1 MKVKIKLI
9 KIVCSLIAMV
19 LVFLFLAKIK
29 WSNPDM
35 TDTRLIMT
43 YWKEYIISIIVCI
56 IGYLII
62 SKECK

>member
-1 MKVKIKLI
+1 MKAKIKLI
-9 KIVCSLIAMV
+9 KIICSLIAMV

-56 IGYLII
+56 TGYLII

>member
-1 MKVKIKLI
+1 
-9 KIVCSLIAMV
+9 MV

-56 IGYLII
+56 TGYLII